1 MRKYYIIPIFAIASL
16 VCFAQ
21 KKSKITVDWST
32 PTEVLEG
39 LKPGNK
45 APELAYK
52 NPKDSVITLS
62 SLRGKIVLI
71 DFWASWCGP
80 CRRENPYVVETYNE
94 YKNKTFK
101 GGEKGFT
108 IYSVSLDANK
118 PAWIN
123 AIAVDK
129 LTWPYH
135 VSDLM
140 QWNSAAGAKY
150 GVQSIPTNWLIDG
163 KGVIV
168 AVGLRGETLAKKLE
182 SMLSEENSKERK

>member
-1 MRKYYIIPIFAIASL
+1 MRKPFIILLLTSVSL

-21 KKSKITVDWST
+21 KKSNDWTT
-32 PTEVLEG
+32 PAEVLEG

-52 NPKDSVITLS
+52 NPNDSLISLS
-62 SLRGKIVLI
+62 SLHGKIVLI

-101 GGEKGFT
+101 GGEKGFI

-118 PAWIN
+118 AAWIN
-123 AIAVDK
+123 AIAADK
-129 LTWPYH
+129 LAWAYH
-135 VSDLM
+135 VSGLM

-150 GVQSIPTNWLIDG
+150 GVQSIPTNWLLDG
-163 KGVIV
+163 KGVII

-182 SMLSEENSKERK
+182 GMLSEDTDKVKK